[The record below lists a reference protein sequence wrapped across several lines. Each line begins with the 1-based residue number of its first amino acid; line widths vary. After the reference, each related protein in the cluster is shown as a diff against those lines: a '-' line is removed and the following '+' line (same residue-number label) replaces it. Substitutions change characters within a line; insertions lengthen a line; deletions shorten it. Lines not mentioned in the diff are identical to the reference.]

1 MSEVNKNLVLR
12 AEGLSKSFSIIGSSK
27 VKVLDGIEIELKKAS
42 SLSIRGDSGCG
53 KTTLLNLLARLEPAD
68 AGTLHWGSKAID
80 ASSKS
85 NKDESCLRAQ
95 YLGVVYQSYYLIPE
109 LTVIE
114 NVMMSVRLS
123 KLSMIEYEERAMKL
137 LGVMSMADK
146 IKQIPAKLS
155 GGERQRVAIARALVN
170 RPAVILAD
178 EPTGNLDERTGA
190 EVMDLLLGTCSEEET
205 SLILVTHNPL
215 FAKATKETSTL
226 KDGKLIYE

>member
-1 MSEVNKNLVLR
+1 MNEENKDLVLR
-12 AEGLSKSFSIIGSSK
+12 AKGLSKSFSIIGSAK
-27 VKVLDGIEIELKKAS
+27 VKVLDGIEIELQKAS

-53 KTTLLNLLARLEPAD
+53 KTTLLNLLARLELAD
-68 AGTLHWGSKAID
+68 GGTLYWGSQAID

-85 NKDESCLRAQ
+85 NVLESSLRAQ
-95 YLGVVYQSYYLIPE
+95 HIGVVYQSYYLIPE

-123 KLSMIEYEERAMKL
+123 KLSMVKYKERAMKL
-137 LGVMSMADK
+137 LEEMSMGDK
-146 IKQIPAKLS
+146 IKQVPAKLS

-170 RPAVILAD
+170 GPKVILAD

-190 EVMDLLLGTCSEEET
+190 EVMDLLLSTCSEEEA

-215 FAKATKETSTL
+215 FAKATARSSIL
-226 KDGKLIYE
+226 KDGKLIYD

>member
-1 MSEVNKNLVLR
+1 M
-12 AEGLSKSFSIIGSSK
+12 
-27 VKVLDGIEIELKKAS
+27 
-42 SLSIRGDSGCG
+42 
-53 KTTLLNLLARLEPAD
+53 
-68 AGTLHWGSKAID
+68 
-80 ASSKS
+80 
-85 NKDESCLRAQ
+85 RAQ

-109 LTVIE
+109 LAVIE

-137 LGVMSMADK
+137 LEVMSMADK

-155 GGERQRVAIARALVN
+155 GGERQRVAIACISN

-190 EVMDLLLGTCSEEET
+190 EVMDLLEYSEEET

>member
-1 MSEVNKNLVLR
+1 MSEDNKNLVLR
-12 AEGLSKSFSIIGSSK
+12 AEGLSKSFSIVGSSK

-137 LGVMSMADK
+137 LEVMSMADK

-190 EVMDLLLGTCSEEET
+190 EVMDLLLGTCSEEKA

>member
-1 MSEVNKNLVLR
+1 MSEDNKNLVLR

-137 LGVMSMADK
+137 LEVMSMADK

>member
-1 MSEVNKNLVLR
+1 MSEDNKNLVLR

>member
-1 MSEVNKNLVLR
+1 VSKVNKNLVLR

>member
-1 MSEVNKNLVLR
+1 MSKVNKNLVLR

-190 EVMDLLLGTCSEEET
+190 EVMDLLLGTCSEEKA